1 MEELDIKYWL
11 EVLEVGL
18 IASVKFLLAPFEA
31 ERYHFSFWESFTV
44 TTTGGIIGVF
54 AFYYAGTKIAAWWR
68 HFMALIKSVFSRKS
82 VEVLEKK
89 IPNRFTRGRRF
100 IIKVKRNFGLVGVAF
115 VTPCIISIPIGTM
128 IGGNFYKKRK
138 GVLFYFIGSVILWSF
153 VLNGLAQ
160 YLALSQYIPEL
171 PAKH

>member
-1 MEELDIKYWL
+1 MNDIDVKYWL

-31 ERYHFSFWESFTV
+31 ERYHFSFWEAFTV
-44 TTTGGIIGVF
+44 TTIGGIIGVF

-68 HFMALIKSVFSRKS
+68 HIMALLKSIFSKKSVAT
-82 VEVLEKK
+82 LEKK
-89 IPNRFTRGRRF
+89 EPKRFTRGRRF
-100 IIKVKRNFGLVGVAF
+100 IIKVKMRFGLIGVAF

-138 GVLFYFIGSVILWSF
+138 GVLLYFIVSVILWSLI
-153 VLNGLAQ
+153 LNGLAQ
-160 YLALSQYIPEL
+160 YLALSQYIPDL
-171 PAKH
+171 PASH

>member
-1 MEELDIKYWL
+1 MDQLDIKHWL

-44 TTTGGIIGVF
+44 TTIGGIIGVF
-54 AFYYAGTKIAAWWR
+54 AFYYAGTKIAAWWQ
-68 HFMALIKSVFSRKS
+68 HLVALVKSIFSKKP
-82 VEVLEKK
+82 VAQLEKK
-89 IPNRFTRGRRF
+89 HSKKFTRSRRF

-128 IGGNFYKKRK
+128 IAGNFYKKRK
-138 GVLFYFIGSVILWSF
+138 GVLFYFIGSVLLWSLI
-153 VLNGLAQ
+153 LNGLAQ
-160 YLALSQYIPEL
+160 YLALSQYIPTT
-171 PAKH
+171 H